1 MCICECSVRPSCQ
14 AYGRGQRQGQGCDTT
29 VAAPVELG
37 IGAPDSS
44 NGLIVSRS
52 LPCTVRGH
60 AFRSSSSND
69 HSVFAM
75 PSPSMSA
82 YAAPGLH
89 SEPNETRTIDALGS
103 CRSTIV
109 FVTSVIVVGVEA
121 GGRLQLLDGDDG
133 QDALLADAEQP
144 RQPPGRPPVQSR
156 PSRLCRER
164 AGEQFAQR

>member
-1 MCICECSVRPSCQ
+1 
-14 AYGRGQRQGQGCDTT
+14 
-29 VAAPVELG
+29 
-37 IGAPDSS
+37 
-44 NGLIVSRS
+44 
-52 LPCTVRGH
+52 
-60 AFRSSSSND
+60 
-69 HSVFAM
+69 
-75 PSPSMSA
+75 MSA